1 MQDIQNLFTA
11 EGIQNP
17 YPFYDNLRNH
27 SPAIYMP
34 DWNSVFVTGHPENA
48 ALLRDPRAS
57 VERLSLSAEDLR
69 KPEFMPVNAL
79 YHMMLFRDPP
89 NHTRLR
95 SLVSQ
100 AFTPRVVAEM
110 RGLIEE
116 LLDDILD
123 GVAAQD
129 GMEVLQDLAG
139 PLPVTVIVKMLGLNA
154 EDASRFKRW
163 SESIAV
169 LLDGGVESQIMMPRI
184 MQDVQDMN
192 VYFRRVA
199 DDLRENPQPGLMTA
213 LAGAELEGDKLSSEE
228 LLSNAV
234 LLLVA
239 GHETTTNLIA
249 SGLHALITHPE
260 QLADLRAHP
269 ELMDGAVE
277 ELLRFVSPVQ
287 ATSRVLKGEMEIAG
301 QNVPAG
307 TQIQVMLAAANRDP
321 RVFHDP
327 HTLNLRRD
335 ASKHLALAA
344 GHHYCLGASLARLEA
359 KVVFE
364 KLLERFSRF
373 ELQQQHLTYRPNFT
387 LRGLTELRVR
397 MKR

>member
-17 YPFYDNLRNH
+17 YPHYDRLRNH
-27 SPAIYMP
+27 SPALHMP
-34 DWNSVFVTGHPENA
+34 EWNSVFVTGHPENA
-48 ALLRDPRAS
+48 ALLRDPRVS
-57 VERLSLSAEDLR
+57 VERLSVPAEDLK
-69 KPEFMPVNAL
+69 KPEFGPVSAL

-95 SLVSQ
+95 GLVSQ

-110 RGLIEE
+110 RTLIEDLVE
-116 LLDDILD
+116 DILD
-123 GVAAQD
+123 GVAAE
-129 GMEVLQDLAG
+129 GEMEVLKDLAG
-139 PLPVTVIVKMLGLNA
+139 PLPVTVIVKMLGLNT
-154 EDASRFKRW
+154 EDAVRFKQW
-163 SESIAV
+163 SESIAI
-169 LLDGGVESQIMMPRI
+169 LLDGGVESQIMMPQI

-199 DDLRENPQPGLMTA
+199 DELRANPQPGLMTA

-249 SGLHALITHPE
+249 SGLHALISHPE

-277 ELLRFVSPVQ
+277 ELLRYVSPVQ
-287 ATSRVLKGEMEIAG
+287 ATSRVLKSDMEIAG
-301 QNVPAG
+301 QNIPAG
-307 TQIQVMLAAANRDP
+307 TQVQVMLAAANRDP
-321 RVFHDP
+321 RVFQDP

-364 KLLERFSRF
+364 KLLERFKHF
-373 ELQQQHLTYRPNFT
+373 ELPPQRILYRPNFT
-387 LRGLTELRVR
+387 LRGLHELQVRVR
-397 MKR
+397 